1 MSGKIIDGATL
12 RRSRL
17 IDLIQ
22 QIHVHK
28 GMSTVSC
35 QEYMMMHYGL
45 KWETTLGYLREL
57 MLAHIIFDKDGRWIV
72 RNLPKDL
79 F

>member
-22 QIHVHK
+22 QILRRD
-28 GMSTVSC
+28 GMTSFAC
-35 QEYMMMHYGL
+35 QSYMMLAYGL
-45 KWETTLGYLREL
+45 KWETTSNYLREL
-57 MLAHIIFDKDGRWIV
+57 TLAQVIAEKDGKWVIRE
-72 RNLPKDL
+72 LPKDL